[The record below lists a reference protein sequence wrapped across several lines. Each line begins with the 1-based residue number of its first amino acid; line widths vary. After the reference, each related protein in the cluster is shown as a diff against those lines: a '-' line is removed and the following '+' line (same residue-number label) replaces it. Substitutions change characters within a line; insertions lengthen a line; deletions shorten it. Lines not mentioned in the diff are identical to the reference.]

1 MARAKESLELSG
13 TLTGF
18 KSFDVTP
25 IIGTEFVDANLKDW
39 LESPNSEQLLHELA
53 ITVSR
58 RGVVFFRKQDGL
70 TDEMQKTIVQRL
82 GILAGKP
89 ATSSLHRHAV
99 KIAGQDDEEILLI
112 NSEENKKILGGT
124 IYDPSFQLRQSCRPL
139 WLCDISYEPVPSD
152 YCLLR
157 LTEVP
162 ESGGDTLWASGY
174 ELYDRLSKPLQSLL
188 ETLSATHQELRKRD
202 ETDPR
207 FQIPRGSPE
216 NVGTNLNPVHPLIR
230 THPVTRWKSVYGI
243 GLHIKHINN
252 VTPEE
257 SDWLMERLSRLLVE
271 NHDLQ
276 VRFRW
281 NNRNDVAIWDNRCT
295 YHAATYDHDGYGVR
309 EGRRVCG
316 VGEKPFFDPKSQS
329 RRVALAAEKER

>member
-13 TLTGF
+13 ALTGF

-39 LESPNSEQLLHELA
+39 LESPNSEQLLHDLA

-112 NSEENKKILGGT
+112 NSEENKKILGGPFMTLRSSCARAAAPSGIATLATSRCPAT
-124 IYDPSFQLRQSCRPL
+124 IV
-139 WLCDISYEPVPSD
+139 SYV
-152 YCLLR
+152 LLR
-157 LTEVP
+157 CP
-162 ESGGDTLWASGY
+162 NTLWASGY

-309 EGRRVCG
+309 EGCRVCG
-316 VGEKPFFDPKSQS
+316 VGEKPFFDPKSQG
-329 RRVALAAEKER
+329 RRVALAAEKDR